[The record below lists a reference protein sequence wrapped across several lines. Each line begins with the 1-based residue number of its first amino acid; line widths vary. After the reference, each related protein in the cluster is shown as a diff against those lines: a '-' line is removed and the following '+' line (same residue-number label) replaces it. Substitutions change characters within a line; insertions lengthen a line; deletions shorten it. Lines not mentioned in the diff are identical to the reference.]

1 MPFEKQVLLGLLKL
15 TCAKLNDEAL
25 LELSKIGTLRQLILH
40 MNEGRTTS
48 RGWLQL
54 ANLRNLELLKLP
66 VILVED
72 WRESNEII
80 GTLKARLPNTVF
92 G

>member
-1 MPFEKQVLLGLLKL
+1 
-15 TCAKLNDEAL
+15 
-25 LELSKIGTLRQLILH
+25 